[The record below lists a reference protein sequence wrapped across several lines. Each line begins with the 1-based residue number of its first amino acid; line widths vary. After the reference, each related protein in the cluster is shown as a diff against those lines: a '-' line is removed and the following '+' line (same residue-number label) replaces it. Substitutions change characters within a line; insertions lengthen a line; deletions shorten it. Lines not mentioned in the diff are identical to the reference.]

1 MPDRSADQ
9 RGKSGRFTLSLAL
22 EITLALI
29 LKATLLF
36 GLWYAFFQHPVDRTL
51 TVQDVGQRVLGANTA
66 VKD

>member
-1 MPDRSADQ
+1 MPNRSADQ
-9 RGKSGRFTLSLAL
+9 HGKPRRISPLAL

-29 LKATLLF
+29 FKAALLF

-51 TVQDVGQRVLGANTA
+51 TAQDVGQRVLGADTA

>member
-9 RGKSGRFTLSLAL
+9 HGKFGRFTLPLAL

-29 LKATLLF
+29 LKTALLF

-51 TVQDVGQRVLGANTA
+51 TVQDVSQRVFGVDTA
-66 VKD
+66 VKY